1 LDIAEGRTNLNNKM
15 VELQKLMQL
24 IKEENDSGKK
34 DSTKK
39 ITTFDEITALYEEV
53 EDRLIFENQTL
64 LENKKRSN
72 NELQNIKG
80 NIRVFI
86 RIRPAIDHDCDE
98 DKIQNCLVLGENKK
112 IRLEVPVQYIK
123 SENQPK
129 EFSYDFEHVFD
140 AGQTQEDIFN
150 EMSCCVQSLID
161 GYNVC
166 ILGYGQTGSGK
177 TYTILGK
184 DIDAAENG
192 DGEGAKAKIS
202 PAEKKSTDKAPDD
215 GNQMDEEVIQENFVD
230 EKTNNDDQYSKM
242 DVENLA
248 EQDSIRHQGLLLNAI
263 DEIFKQV
270 ETLRKSNQVWAL
282 S

>member
-1 LDIAEGRTNLNNKM
+1 M
-15 VELQKLMQL
+15 
-24 IKEENDSGKK
+24 
-34 DSTKK
+34 
-39 ITTFDEITALYEEV
+39 
-53 EDRLIFENQTL
+53 
-64 LENKKRSN
+64 
-72 NELQNIKG
+72 QNIKG

-86 RIRPAIDHDCDE
+86 RIRPSIAHDCDE

-123 SENQPK
+123 SDNQPK

-184 DIDAAENG
+184 DIDAVENG
-192 DGEGAKAKIS
+192 EAKIS
-202 PAEKKSTDKAPDD
+202 PAEKKSIDKGAED
-215 GNQMDEEVIQENFVD
+215 GHQMVEEFIQENLVD
-230 EKTNNDDQYSKM
+230 EKTNNDNQKSKM

-248 EQDSIRHQGLLLNAI
+248 VEDSIKHQGLLLNAI